1 MDRLSEHTFFLS
13 YAHPDRPQ
21 PPDAVLDAL
30 VSALRA
36 TMAHPDQAV
45 QVLAR
50 TTLSE
55 VRCIQKA
62 AWRKLAARQA
72 ELNTKWLELLIEQIA
87 CALRVEADK
96 LRSRAR
102 SQHLA
107 FQRQVAMYLA
117 RKISAASFPVIAA
130 AFGRDHSTCICACQV
145 MERRMADAAFRRFI
159 EQLERQIS
167 GMAVTT
173 PAAAVST
180 KAAA

>member
-36 TMAHPDQAV
+36 SVAHPDQAV

-55 VRCIQKA
+55 VRCIQEA
-62 AWRKLAARQA
+62 AWRKLAARQT
-72 ELNTKWLELLIEQIA
+72 ELNTKRLELLIEQIA

-145 MERRMADAAFRRFI
+145 ME
-159 EQLERQIS
+159 
-167 GMAVTT
+167 
-173 PAAAVST
+173 
-180 KAAA
+180 